1 MVYVNVYSVT
11 REYGGPEEGG
21 WWYNA
26 LNCEHSEWVPIE
38 EAEQTK
44 KDLREEFKGAERGD
58 IYSARGGVE
67 IVILIEEKQA
77 QSETRERPAWS

>member
-1 MVYVNVYSVT
+1 MIYVNVYSVT

-26 LNCEHSEWVPIE
+26 LNFEHSEWVPIE

-44 KDLREEFKGAERGD
+44 KDLWEEFKGAERGD

-67 IVILIEEKQA
+67 IVILVEERRA
-77 QSETRERPAWS
+77 QSETKEKPVWS